1 MKNTTTLFFSL
12 FLFSLQTL
20 AQTDYSGNWKGAI
33 ELPGMNLELAV
44 DLKKDNDQWV
54 GDLDIPIQNIKDM
67 KLADLKLEGR
77 NLSFKLPEVPGNAS
91 FSGSFDE
98 KAERVEGT
106 FSQSGQ
112 SFPMKLARASAA
124 EKAAGEKR
132 IQDAIATL
140 RHLAD
145 SLREK
150 RLTPGLAFG
159 IIKDGKALLAE
170 GYGYRDLEKKLP
182 VTANTQFA
190 IGSSSKAFTAACLAI
205 LADRGQL
212 DWEKPVVNYIP
223 DFKLYDDFAT
233 RETNTVD
240 LVCHRSGLPR
250 HDLIWY
256 GTSFSRKEI
265 FDRLRYLPPN
275 KSLRT
280 TWQYNNLMFMTA
292 GYLVERISGS
302 TWEQFV
308 KSNIFEPL
316 GMNNSNFSVKDMTAA
331 KDAALGYRTK
341 DRKEN
346 IRMDYHNIDAV
357 GPAGSINSSV
367 NDMLQWVRL
376 NLDEGKFADK
386 QVISAAEIA
395 RLHAPQMLMDAS
407 GSEKNPEITDPS
419 YGKGWMLQRYKGL
432 RVVQHGGNI
441 DGFSALVYM
450 IPEKEFGLVILT
462 NQNGAGIPMML
473 ARYATDLMF
482 GLEPTDWYA
491 RAFAESDKQEEGK
504 KEDKKPEPKRI
515 AGTRP
520 SHPLESYTGEYE
532 HPGYGIIE
540 IKQDG
545 EHLRA
550 KFNNWDIPMEYWHY
564 DVFGVKLD
572 WLDFWW
578 MFNFQTDPKGAVY
591 RLTTNIEALVEDAVF
606 NKIPPRRLSDPAFLK
621 KLAGKYKSE
630 EGDNTSA
637 FEVRNKTLYLKIAGQ
652 PEYTLEPFQGTEFKI
667 KGLSGYSIEFQMD
680 DKGNAGGVSF
690 IQPNGVFKSKRVG
703 D

>member
-1 MKNTTTLFFSL
+1 MKNTITLLVSL

-33 ELPGMNLELAV
+33 ELPGMNLEIAV
-44 DLKKDNDQWV
+44 DLQKDGDQWV
-54 GDLDIPIQNIKDM
+54 GDLDIPVQNVKGM
-67 KLADLKLEGR
+67 KLADLKLEDR
-77 NLSFKLPEVPGNAS
+77 SLSFKLPEVPGNAS

-98 KAERVEGT
+98 KAEKLEGT
-106 FSQSGQ
+106 FSQGGQ

-124 EKAAGEKR
+124 EKAAEEKR
-132 IQDAIATL
+132 VQDAIATL

-145 SLREK
+145 SLRQK
-150 RLTPGLAFG
+150 RLTPGLVFG
-159 IIKDGKALLAE
+159 VIKDGKVLLAE

-190 IGSSSKAFTAACLAI
+190 IGSSSKAFTATCLAI

-212 DWEKPVVNYIP
+212 DWDKPVVNYMP

-233 RETNTVD
+233 REMNAVD
-240 LVCHRSGLPR
+240 LVCHRSGMPR
-250 HDLIWY
+250 HDFIWY
-256 GTSFSRKEI
+256 GSSFSRKDI

-292 GYLVERISGS
+292 GYLTERISGS
-302 TWEQFV
+302 TWEDFV
-308 KSNIFEPL
+308 KTNIFQPL
-316 GMNNSNFSVKDMTAA
+316 GMNNSNFSVKEMAAA

-346 IRMDYHNIDAV
+346 IRMDYRNIDAV
-357 GPAGSINSSV
+357 GPAGSINSCV

-386 QVISAAEIA
+386 QVVSAAEIA
-395 RLHAPQMLMDAS
+395 RLHTPQMLMDAS

-419 YGKGWMLQRYKGL
+419 YGKGWFLQRYKGL

-462 NQNGAGIPMML
+462 NQNGAGIPVML
-473 ARYATDLMF
+473 AHYATDLVL
-482 GLEPTDWYA
+482 GLDPTDWYA
-491 RAFAESDKQEEGK
+491 RSYTESDKRDAEK

-515 AGTRP
+515 TGTQP
-520 SHPLESYTGEYE
+520 SHLLEAYAGEYE

-545 EHLRA
+545 EHLRT
-550 KFNNWDIPMEYWHY
+550 KFNSFDLPMEHWHY
-564 DVFGVKLD
+564 DVFNAKIEELD
-572 WLDFWW
+572 ISMML
-578 MFNFQTDPKGAVY
+578 NFQTDPNGVVY
-591 RLTTNIEALVEDAVF
+591 QLTTNIEALVEDAVF
-606 NKIPPRRLSDPAFLK
+606 KKIPPSRLSDPVFLQ

-630 EGDNTSA
+630 ESDDSST
-637 FEVRNKTLYLKIAGQ
+637 FEVRNKTLYLKVPGQ

-667 KGLSGYSIEFQMD
+667 KGVNGYSIEFQMD
-680 DKGNAGGVSF
+680 DKGNASGLSF
-690 IQPNGVFKSKRVG
+690 IQPNGVFKAKREG
-703 D
+703 N